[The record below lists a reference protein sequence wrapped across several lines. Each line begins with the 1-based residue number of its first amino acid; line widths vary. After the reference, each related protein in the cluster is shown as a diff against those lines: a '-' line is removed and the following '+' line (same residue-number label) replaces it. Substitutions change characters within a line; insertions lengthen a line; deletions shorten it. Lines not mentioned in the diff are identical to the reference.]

1 MVDENENLETVTEPV
16 KAEPVKAEPVK
27 AEPVKAAP
35 VAPKDNGE
43 WKELGFKSLMRYR
56 SFQNKINQIQQM
68 NS

>member
-16 KAEPVKAEPVK
+16 KAEPVKA
-27 AEPVKAAP
+27 A

-43 WKELGFKSLMRYR
+43 WKELGFKSMMRYR

-68 NS
+68 NN

>member
-27 AEPVKAAP
+27 AEPVKAA

-43 WKELGFKSLMRYR
+43 WKELGFKSMTRYR

-68 NS
+68 NN